1 MLKDQQ
7 SATQVVHPPT
17 TKRAAKRPLRDRIA
31 PPSRM
36 GWFFV
41 APALIILLAMTIFPA
56 LYLLR
61 SSFYSFT
68 LLSGQ
73 SQFVGLQN
81 YIYDLTNPDI
91 RGSILITLFFV
102 VVAVSLELVIG
113 LLLALA
119 LARRSLEN
127 SIASTLL
134 LLPFAVTP
142 VVSALLWR
150 ELLNPNYG
158 WVNYYLQQIGIL
170 HSPVAWLSSP
180 VTAWMAIIALDI
192 WQWMPFVALIL
203 MAGLQGVPSDINEAA
218 SVDGA
223 AGLQRLW
230 HITIPLLRPFI
241 AIAVLLRIVQSFKI
255 FDTVQVL
262 TGGGPGT
269 STEVINLKLYRV
281 ALQDFSIGAASALG
295 IMFLVIVMVIV
306 SQVLRVVAHNTDL
319 VEEK

>member
-1 MLKDQQ
+1 MLRERPGLNSTVSQ
-7 SATQVVHPPT
+7 AYMRRT
-17 TKRAAKRPLRDRIA
+17 TKRPWQVRATSPGRV
-31 PPSRM
+31 
-36 GWFFV
+36 GWFLV
-41 APALIILLAMTIFPA
+41 APALIILLAMTVFPA
-56 LYLLR
+56 VYLLR
-61 SSFYSFT
+61 SSFFSFT
-68 LLSGQ
+68 LLSPE

-91 RGSILITLFFV
+91 RGSLLITLFFV
-102 VVAVSLELVIG
+102 ITAVGLELVIG

-119 LARRSLEN
+119 LARRTLEN

-158 WVNYYLQQIGIL
+158 WVDYYLQRIGVMRT
-170 HSPVAWLSSP
+170 PVDWLSSP
-180 VTAWMAIIALDI
+180 VTAWIALIGLDI

-203 MAGLQGVPSDINEAA
+203 MAGLQGVPSDIKEAA
-218 SVDGA
+218 TVDGA
-223 AGLQRLW
+223 GGLQQFW
-230 HITIPLLRPFI
+230 HITVPLLRPFI

-255 FDTVQVL
+255 FDTVQIL

-269 STEVINLKLYRV
+269 ATEVINLTIYRV

-295 IMFLVIVMVIV
+295 IMFLIVVMVIV

>member
-1 MLKDQQ
+1 MIQQ
-7 SATQVVHPPT
+7 SVKPIGGQSSTKRT
-17 TKRAAKRPLRDRIA
+17 TKPRVRIA
-31 PPSRM
+31 SPGRI
-36 GWFFV
+36 GWFLV
-41 APALIILLAMTIFPA
+41 APALIILLAMTVFPA

-61 SSFYSFT
+61 SSFLSFT
-68 LLSGQ
+68 LLSPT
-73 SQFVGLQN
+73 SQFVGLRN

-91 RGSILITLFFV
+91 RNSLLITVFFV
-102 VVAVSLELVIG
+102 VIVVSLELVIG
-113 LLLALA
+113 LLLAVA
-119 LARRSLEN
+119 LARRTLEN

-158 WVNYYLQQIGIL
+158 WVDYYLQQIGVMRT
-170 HSPVAWLSSP
+170 PVDWLGSP
-180 VTAWMAIIALDI
+180 VTAWIALIALDI

-203 MAGLQGVPSDINEAA
+203 MAGLQGVPSDIQEAA
-218 SVDGA
+218 TVDGA
-223 AGLQRLW
+223 GGLQKFW
-230 HITIPLLRPFI
+230 HITLPLLRPFI
-241 AIAVLLRIVQSFKI
+241 AIAVLLRIVQSFKV

-269 STEVINLKLYRV
+269 ATEVINLAIYRV

-295 IMFLVIVMVIV
+295 IMFLIVVMIVV
-306 SQVLRVVAHNTDL
+306 SQVLRVVAQNTDL